1 MNKENN
7 KIIDEVKK
15 FVNSNE
21 SKKEKVNLKKND
33 KIITNLV
40 EEKVDSLDNTT
51 ESKLKSIKMYKLK
64 DLQDICEKNNIS
76 IIQKN
81 SNKKKLKS
89 ELYDELKNMENLI

>member
-21 SKKEKVNLKKND
+21 SKKEKVNFKKND

-40 EEKVDSLDNTT
+40 EEKVDSLDKT
-51 ESKLKSIKMYKLK
+51 
-64 DLQDICEKNNIS
+64 
-76 IIQKN
+76 IQKEIKN
-81 SNKKKLKS
+81 WINLNAEEITKKVINEAVKKVF
-89 ELYDELKNMENLI
+89 K

>member
-40 EEKVDSLDNTT
+40 EEKVDSLDKT
-51 ESKLKSIKMYKLK
+51 
-64 DLQDICEKNNIS
+64 
-76 IIQKN
+76 IQKEIKN
-81 SNKKKLKS
+81 WINLNAEEITKKVINEAVKKVF
-89 ELYDELKNMENLI
+89 K